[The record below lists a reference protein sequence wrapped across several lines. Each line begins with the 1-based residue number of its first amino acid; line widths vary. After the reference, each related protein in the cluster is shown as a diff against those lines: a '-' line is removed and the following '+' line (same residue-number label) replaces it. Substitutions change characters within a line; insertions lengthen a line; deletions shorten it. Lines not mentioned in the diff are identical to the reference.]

1 MRLVC
6 YCAEVT
12 DTCLTFLHLPKTGGT
27 TFTTVLRWQY
37 RGLSPDEIMWFTT
50 NDPRFEELSRLPIEQ
65 RARLKVLMGHFPYGI
80 HRSIPKRC
88 TYVTIIRDPVKRV
101 VSEFRYVLSSPT
113 HPMHDAAVS
122 SSMDLEDY
130 VMGRYSAQTE
140 NALTRQLAGKSG
152 EGELTR
158 HDLEIASANLRSFEV
173 VGLTDAFDESMIL
186 FKHILGWSTPFYFS
200 RNVSKRGTYPGNV
213 SDRTI
218 RVIRERNVFDAE
230 IYALARSLF
239 GSLVAK
245 YGDGFDREV
254 TRFKLLN
261 RGPRA
266 LGGFLDPVAPMIR
279 RRLERKTKHRPT
291 HG

>member
-1 MRLVC
+1 MRLLC
-6 YCAEVT
+6 YCADVT

-27 TFTTVLRWQY
+27 TFTTLLRWQY
-37 RGLSPDEIMWFTT
+37 RSLSPEEIRWFATD
-50 NDPRFEELSRLPIEQ
+50 DPSFEGLRKLPIEQ

-101 VSEFRYVLSSPT
+101 VSEFRYALTSST
-113 HPMHDAAVS
+113 HPMHDTVVS

-130 VMGRYSAQTE
+130 VVGRHSAQTQ
-140 NALTRQLAGKSG
+140 NALTRQLAGQSG

-158 HDLEIASANLRSFEV
+158 HDLEIASANLRGFEA
-173 VGLTDAFDESMIL
+173 VGLTEAFDESMIL
-186 FKHILGWSTPFYFS
+186 FKRVLGWSTPFYFS
-200 RNVSKRGTYPGNV
+200 RNVSKRGTNPGNV

-218 RVIRERNVFDAE
+218 SVIRERNVFDAE

-245 YGDGFDREV
+245 YDDGFDREV
-254 TRFKLLN
+254 TRFKLMN

-266 LGGFLDPVAPMIR
+266 LGRFLDPVAPMIR